1 GSTPAEAIPAGAD
14 AVPYRLAVGE
24 HEIEPAL
31 GGADVNRAGRVT
43 AGKAHGRARDRA
55 RSAGHAGS
63 EETGAATHD
72 VARVIKEELGLRPA
86 GPGQQRQCR
95 KQQSK
100 SPGHFSS
107 SRKNLNMQE
116 TGHNCGDRASN
127 EPVSPAIF
135 ERRG

>member
-1 GSTPAEAIPAGAD
+1 RPTRPFLLRGNAVGSTPAEAIPANAD

-43 AGKAHGRARDRA
+43 AGEAHGGALDRA

-63 EETGAATHD
+63 EETGAAAHD
-72 VARVIKEELGLRPA
+72 VARVVKEELGLRVA
-86 GPGQQRQCR
+86 GSRQHHHR
-95 KQQSK
+95 SKQKSK

-107 SRKNLNMQE
+107 S
-116 TGHNCGDRASN
+116 
-127 EPVSPAIF
+127 
-135 ERRG
+135 